1 MPIGPGVVLLLLK
14 INTYQEDGRYNYSV
28 VKVKK
33 AIAPIVNTLDLNP
46 MLIGNLIMLM
56 REKELV
62 SSLRRRRSVFD
73 EWKR

>member
-73 EWKR
+73 E